1 MSAGFVGTNRRLFTT
16 YHAAVKSVIK
26 EIQYMKIRMAI
37 LLAAVIFSSC
47 RSTNLV
53 YLSVLEPAPVTI
65 SPDIK
70 TVAVINR
77 SAVSKQNNIADVI
90 DKVMTMEGPDL
101 DKAGAEASVNG
112 LTDELARNN
121 RFTAIRSSATHFS
134 GNAAPGFFPAPLSWD
149 EVEKICTENHADA
162 VFSLELFDTDSKI
175 NYAVNQVSLKTPLG
189 NIPGLEHQAN
199 MQTLVKTGW
208 RIYDRQGRNII
219 DEYSF
224 GKSLSYSAKGIN
236 PVVAAAGLINRKEA
250 VKEAGNQTGHTYAQ
264 RILPYWIRV
273 YRDYYVKGTDNFS
286 VACRMART
294 GNWKGAEELWF
305 KETTNADGKI
315 AGRACY
321 NMAIISEIN
330 GELDNAIE
338 WAKKSYENYN
348 NRLALTYVNMLKNRK
363 VNDTILQDQQT
374 Q

>member
-1 MSAGFVGTNRRLFTT
+1 MNWQETT
-16 YHAAVKSVIK
+16 
-26 EIQYMKIRMAI
+26 
-37 LLAAVIFSSC
+37 
-47 RSTNLV
+47 
-53 YLSVLEPAPVTI
+53 
-65 SPDIK
+65 
-70 TVAVINR
+70 
-77 SAVSKQNNIADVI
+77 
-90 DKVMTMEGPDL
+90 
-101 DKAGAEASVNG
+101 G
-112 LTDELARNN
+112 L
-121 RFTAIRSSATHFS
+121 
-134 GNAAPGFFPAPLSWD
+134 PLSGR
-149 EVEKICTENHADA
+149 
-162 VFSLELFDTDSKI
+162 
-175 NYAVNQVSLKTPLG
+175 PL
-189 NIPGLEHQAN
+189 PGLEHQAN

-224 GKSLSYSAKGIN
+224 GKSLNYSAKGIN

-305 KETTNADGKI
+305 KETSNANGKI

-330 GELDNAIE
+330 GGLDKAIE